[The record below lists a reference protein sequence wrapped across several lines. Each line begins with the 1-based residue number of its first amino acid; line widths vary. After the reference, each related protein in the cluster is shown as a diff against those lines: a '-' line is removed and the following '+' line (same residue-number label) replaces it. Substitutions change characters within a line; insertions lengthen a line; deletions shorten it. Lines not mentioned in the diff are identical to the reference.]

1 MKFIWKNTQCKK
13 ITNKRFSIYFMKNQ
27 SEISRSTLFPI
38 YRIIM
43 KNCELVAFTSSSNK
57 RGKSL
62 IYIQSLLK
70 ITYITKN
77 TALQICETTTKN
89 YNLFILQLVVPV
101 TKERITPYPCTYNI
115 PTYFTKN
122 HSNPRKCSIVN
133 QI

>member
-1 MKFIWKNTQCKK
+1 MEKYAVQKN
-13 ITNKRFSIYFMKNQ
+13 NKHFSIYFMKNQ
-27 SEISRSTLFPI
+27 SEIPRSTLFPI
-38 YRIIM
+38 YKIIM
-43 KNCELVAFTSSSNK
+43 KNCELVTFTSSSNK

-70 ITYITKN
+70 ITYISRN
-77 TALQICETTTKN
+77 TALQICETTTRN

-101 TKERITPYPCTYNI
+101 TKERITPYPCAYNI
-115 PTYFTKN
+115 PAYFTKN

>member
-1 MKFIWKNTQCKK
+1 MEKYAVQKN
-13 ITNKRFSIYFMKNQ
+13 NKHFSIYFMKNQ
-27 SEISRSTLFPI
+27 SEIPRSTLFPI
-38 YRIIM
+38 YKIIM
-43 KNCELVAFTSSSNK
+43 KNCELVTFTSSSNK

-62 IYIQSLLK
+62 IYMQSLLK
-70 ITYITKN
+70 ITYIPRN
-77 TALQICETTTKN
+77 TATTRN

-101 TKERITPYPCTYNI
+101 TKERITSYPYAYNI

>member
-1 MKFIWKNTQCKK
+1 MEKYAVQKN
-13 ITNKRFSIYFMKNQ
+13 NKHFSIYFMKNQ
-27 SEISRSTLFPI
+27 SEIPRSTLFPI
-38 YRIIM
+38 YKIIM
-43 KNCELVAFTSSSNK
+43 KNCELVTFTSSSNK

-70 ITYITKN
+70 ITYIPRN
-77 TALQICETTTKN
+77 TATTRN

-101 TKERITPYPCTYNI
+101 TKERITSYPYAYNI

-122 HSNPRKCSIVN
+122 HSNPCKCSIVN